1 MTQTCHAK
9 KNFKIIFQKKS
20 DIFYSRISPL
30 LLGLQNLLV
39 RQNIPSDESKSTNIL
54 NSRICISEILK
65 VDNEKRI
72 NLKLKLIV
80 KLKIKDEI
88 KQIILETAAE
98 MNLISKKLVKKLNL
112 MNQIETKK
120 I

>member
-1 MTQTCHAK
+1 
-9 KNFKIIFQKKS
+9 
-20 DIFYSRISPL
+20 
-30 LLGLQNLLV
+30 
-39 RQNIPSDESKSTNIL
+39 
-54 NSRICISEILK
+54 

-72 NLKLKLIV
+72 NLNLKLIV